1 MGSVF
6 VIWAAIG
13 MITFLFFLQGVSSHI
28 IEALRNASDISTYFT
43 QEATEEDILQVQQ
56 QLLNFPEVTRVEY
69 VSKEKALEQFKEA
82 HKDDPVVLES
92 LEALGQNPLLASLN
106 ITARDP
112 MEYQRIAEYLQQ
124 DALTPFIET
133 VDYRER
139 EPVIGRITSLASGIQ
154 FGVLLLS
161 LALAITALL
170 MIFNTVRLTIANSK
184 DEIEIMRLVGASNW
198 YIQGPFVVEGIVI
211 GLAGAVVFF
220 FMLFPLTALMAGG
233 LEGFLSGFHLYQ
245 FFTSNLLL
253 VLLLQLAVG
262 VGLGVLSS
270 VIAVRRYLN
279 V

>member
-112 MEYQRIAEYLQQ
+112 MEYQRIAEYLPW
-124 DALTPFIET
+124 ARTLC
-133 VDYRER
+133 
-139 EPVIGRITSLASGIQ
+139 
-154 FGVLLLS
+154 LLL
-161 LALAITALL
+161 
-170 MIFNTVRLTIANSK
+170 
-184 DEIEIMRLVGASNW
+184 
-198 YIQGPFVVEGIVI
+198 
-211 GLAGAVVFF
+211 
-220 FMLFPLTALMAGG
+220 
-233 LEGFLSGFHLYQ
+233 
-245 FFTSNLLL
+245 
-253 VLLLQLAVG
+253 
-262 VGLGVLSS
+262 
-270 VIAVRRYLN
+270 
-279 V
+279 